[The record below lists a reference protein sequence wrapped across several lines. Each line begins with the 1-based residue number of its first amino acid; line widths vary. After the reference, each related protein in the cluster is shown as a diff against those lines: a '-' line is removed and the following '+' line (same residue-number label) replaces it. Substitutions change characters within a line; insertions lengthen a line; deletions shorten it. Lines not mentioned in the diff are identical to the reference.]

1 MDEMTTTKQQRPAV
15 STAGSRIQGNTR
27 SFAVD
32 SPVEIDGLDWAI
44 LGQLQRNG
52 RVPFAEL
59 GRRVGLGASS
69 TAEHVRRM
77 EDAGVIRGYRA
88 DLDLERL
95 GYPLLA
101 FIRVHMA
108 RADEGPFRRTIE
120 ERREIVGCYHVTGE
134 DCYVVRVVARSVL
147 HLEEIARDLARHGS
161 TTTSLVFSTLV
172 EGRPFERRSE

>member
-1 MDEMTTTKQQRPAV
+1 MSDLKRQRAAV
-15 STAGSRIQGNTR
+15 SAEGRGIPGNSRF
-27 SFAVD
+27 FAVA
-32 SPVEIDGLDWAI
+32 SPVEVDGLDWAI
-44 LGQLQRNG
+44 LRHLQSEG

-69 TAEHVRRM
+69 TAERVRRL

-88 DLDLERL
+88 ELDLERL

-101 FIRVHMA
+101 FVRVHMA

-120 ERREIVGCYHVTGE
+120 ERPEVVGCYHVTGE
-134 DCYVVRVVARSVL
+134 DCYVVRIVARSVR
-147 HLEEIARDLARHGS
+147 HLEELARELARHGT

-172 EGRPFERRSE
+172 EGRPFERPAE